1 MKRNKTIG
9 EWVVASAQE
18 LKPITDTPQLEAQ
31 LLAAHVV
38 KQSRSWL
45 IAHPDLVLDADR
57 ESELKTLLS
66 HRLQLV
72 PLPYLL
78 GTWSFYGLDF
88 RVSPAVLI
96 PRPETELLVSEAVN
110 WLQHH
115 PASKK
120 VLDVGTGSGC
130 IAVSLAKNIPSVSV
144 LATDISLPA
153 LRIAMRNTCDHQ
165 LTSQICLIQVDLL
178 SAVTGIFDVICA
190 NLPYIP
196 SNTLALL
203 PVRLFEPITALDG
216 GGDGLDI
223 IRRLLA
229 QSITHISAQGLLL
242 FEIEAGQGETVLPI
256 AREFFPRSKCQ
267 VLPDLAG
274 LPRLLRIEVAS

>member
-1 MKRNKTIG
+1 
-9 EWVVASAQE
+9 
-18 LKPITDTPQLEAQ
+18 
-31 LLAAHVV
+31 
-38 KQSRSWL
+38 
-45 IAHPDLVLDADR
+45 
-57 ESELKTLLS
+57 
-66 HRLQLV
+66 
-72 PLPYLL
+72 
-78 GTWSFYGLDF
+78 
-88 RVSPAVLI
+88 
-96 PRPETELLVSEAVN
+96 
-110 WLQHH
+110 
-115 PASKK
+115 
-120 VLDVGTGSGC
+120 
-130 IAVSLAKNIPSVSV
+130 
-144 LATDISLPA
+144 
-153 LRIAMRNTCDHQ
+153 MRNTCDHQ